1 MLSRN
6 AHRRFRTINDKR
18 WKSSISKAQPH
29 DNDQFVHE
37 PIDDSQSRPIYVAA
51 TKEHVGKTTTCLAL
65 ISGLKKRF
73 PRSVGYLK
81 PVGQRHVP
89 VFSQRMKKDIR
100 VDKDVALIRDHFNLQ
115 HIDFG
120 DMSPVLIPS
129 GYTKD
134 YIDGKISHDLQL
146 NAIENAVENIRRE
159 NEVVLCEG
167 KFSHRYCVDISFHSY
182 VTFKFISGK
191 GLGTVELDLLLVRA
205 MPG

>member
-1 MLSRN
+1 MLCRN
-6 AHRRFRTINDKR
+6 PRLRFPTTHTKR
-18 WKSSISKAQPH
+18 WTSSISKAEPNLDVHNQKQI
-29 DNDQFVHE
+29 DNS
-37 PIDDSQSRPIYVAA
+37 SQSRPIYVAA
-51 TKEHVGKTTTCLAL
+51 TKMHVGKTTTCLAL

-73 PRSVGYLK
+73 PQSVGYLK

-89 VFSQRMKKDIR
+89 VHSQRMNKEIR

-115 HIDFG
+115 HIDFS

-146 NAIENAVENIRRE
+146 NAIQNAVDNIKKE

-167 KFSHRYCVDISFHSY
+167 KDSYCHCIS
-182 VTFKFISGK
+182 I
-191 GLGTVELDLLLVRA
+191 
-205 MPG
+205 